1 MNKEGGLLND
11 KTQAVNQTMQTHASQ
26 ASVNRWLLSSNP
38 CPPPQ
43 SNGITVTPLQGHM
56 RIKYDTVQKKTESD
70 PKICLTSCVQ
80 QEEEKNEHDEHDNED
95 EDDERIFLTH

>member
-1 MNKEGGLLND
+1 MILYK
-11 KTQAVNQTMQTHASQ
+11 K
-26 ASVNRWLLSSNP
+26 
-38 CPPPQ
+38 
-43 SNGITVTPLQGHM
+43 
-56 RIKYDTVQKKTESD
+56 KKTESD